1 MSTTVHDL
9 GLHVVEGGQIA
20 VLSGRRIH
28 GVHAPVFVAALVL
41 EVDDMGVVLGPE
53 VHPDAALSI
62 VSNRLEFFAAGGAS
76 HRTDPDVQHAVF
88 RGQVGKV
95 FSVWGEARGYLLRVT
110 EEDFARD
117 QGYVGSVG
125 HKFLSSIST
134 SARSGFAFACQ
145 HFSLSALCF
154 RSKSIARKRIRDS
167 QQVNTSTSR
176 TILGGSGRP

>member
-1 MSTTVHDL
+1 
-9 GLHVVEGGQIA
+9 
-20 VLSGRRIH
+20 
-28 GVHAPVFVAALVL
+28 
-41 EVDDMGVVLGPE
+41 MGVVLGPE

-62 VSNRLEFFAAGGAS
+62 VGHRLEVFAAGGAS

-88 RGQVGKV
+88 RSQVGKV
-95 FSVWGEARGYLLRVT
+95 FSVWGEARGYLVRVT
-110 EEDFARD
+110 KEDFARD

-134 SARSGFAFACQ
+134 SARSAFACQ
-145 HFSLSALCF
+145 HVSLSALCF